1 MALEALKSL
10 LQINNIFRLLSST
23 RNELGTMDNCIQKIE
38 TKRKRAL
45 ERAEKRNKIIDKC
58 GAPVISDWEKDD
70 RYADDKFYNKKV
82 EECYE
87 KSRPVKRA
95 MGLP

>member
-23 RNELGTMDNCIQKIE
+23 RNELGAMDNCIQKIE

-45 ERAEKRNKIIDKC
+45 ERAEKRNKIIDKY

-70 RYADDKFYNKKV
+70 RYAIYNKKV